1 MSLLGSLKH
10 QAYLRL
16 FKRKWRK
23 ANRQNETF
31 AGTTFPVERV
41 HVGNYSYG
49 PLNVYAWG
57 AEEERLEIGSFVSI
71 APGVKF
77 LLGGNHRVDTL
88 LTFPVRVK
96 FLGEKREATSKG
108 AIIVEDD
115 VWIGMDAMI
124 LSGSHIG
131 RGAVIGAK
139 TLVTGYVAPYS
150 IHVGNPG
157 RTVGFRFDKPIIEK
171 LLSVRLDRLSGELI
185 YRHSELFNVVVTET
199 VLEELFFVESH
210 EGINEFPD
218 S

>member
-1 MSLLGSLKH
+1 MSLLGSLKN

-23 ANRQNETF
+23 ENRQNETF

-124 LSGSHIG
+124 LSGSHIC
-131 RGAVIGAK
+131 RGAVVGARA
-139 TLVTGYVAPYS
+139 VVAGVIPPYS
-150 IHVGNPG
+150 IAIGNPAKVIG
-157 RTVGFRFDKPIIEK
+157 YRFDQEIIN
-171 LLSVRLDRLSGELI
+171 LLQSLPLECITSSFVASN
-185 YRHSELFNVVVTET
+185 SELFTSQVTYDAAVRIAEILMRNG
-199 VLEELFFVESH
+199 VSSKE
-210 EGINEFPD
+210 
-218 S
+218 